1 QQSDLAGLIV
11 IGTEQTLDTY
21 IDVPLNGH
29 LPHLYS
35 MGHPTLRVRIAGKI
49 DRIEQYGG
57 QIRIVDYKTGSV
69 KLDNKTPKD
78 LADKLLNDG
87 SADKMRQLWLYR
99 YLTLKN
105 IRDYGGLPLNRDI
118 ADVYP
123 AGNMP
128 VEAGFY
134 SFRDIPGGFKT
145 NPVRFGEDDTPE
157 QYIQHSEDLLRRI
170 IQRLFDPSEPF
181 RKTDQIET
189 CQYCDFKG
197 ICGR

>member
-1 QQSDLAGLIV
+1 
-11 IGTEQTLDTY
+11 
-21 IDVPLNGH
+21 
-29 LPHLYS
+29 
-35 MGHPTLRVRIAGKI
+35 M
-49 DRIEQYGG
+49 
-57 QIRIVDYKTGSV
+57 DYKTGKV
-69 KLDNKTPKD
+69 DLPDKTPKD

-87 SADKMRQLWLYR
+87 AADKMRQLWLYR

-123 AGNMP
+123 AIGMP

-134 SFRDIPGGFKT
+134 SFRDVPGGFKS
-145 NPVRFGEDDTPE
+145 NPVRFGENDSPE
-157 QYIQHSEDLLRRI
+157 QYIADSEDLLRTIVQQMLDVDR
-170 IQRLFDPSEPF
+170 PF